1 LVFALL
7 VIVLALLVAATTFL
21 NTRPA
26 PIPDS
31 ESNVFVTASFQV
43 NTGEE
48 VFKRVCSTCH
58 TIDRPTDSEVEPI
71 APPMRMVARRYLMM
85 TESPEVANARI
96 IEWLEGPDAEKSLMP
111 PMAIEHHGLMPPVVL
126 TEEERVAV
134 AEFVLS
140 LNEGEEG
147 GMMNGMQHQGQ
158 KKGEGE
164 GQGMMMHQ
172 GQNGQQGQGM
182 MMHQGQNGQ
191 QGQGMMMHQGQ
202 NGQQGQSMMHGKMK
216 MQGEMQMQGEGQM
229 KGCNHGEG
237 EGQMQGCKHGEGEGQ
252 MQGCKHMQ
260 GEGDGQMKGCKHG
273 EGEGQMQGCKHMQG
287 EGDGQMKGCKH
298 GEGEGQMQGCKHNK
312 DTSGDN

>member
-1 LVFALL
+1 MRMAYHHPRKQNHRPLRTLVFALL

-172 GQNGQQGQGM
+172 GQNGQQGQ
-182 MMHQGQNGQ
+182 
-191 QGQGMMMHQGQ
+191 
-202 NGQQGQSMMHGKMK
+202 SMMHGKMK

-273 EGEGQMQGCKHMQG
+273 EGEGQMQGCKH
-287 EGDGQMKGCKH
+287 
-298 GEGEGQMQGCKHNK
+298 NK